1 MTWESDTSLRPLRR
15 PPLSTVWRGGIGTE
29 VSGIL
34 LTRVATFT
42 RFLVNG
48 ARYLIREMTLDFA
61 DRERP
66 DITWIAEDLAIG
78 GRVLDDEWPVIAKAG
93 IGAVVDCRAEA
104 RDPVELLDRLGIAF
118 LHLPT
123 PDSGNFTPEQVAEGA
138 TWVQARWEA
147 GQRVLVHCQAG
158 RGRSV
163 LIGASALALRGTPP
177 DEALTL
183 IRSKRP
189 IVTPT
194 PGQIAR
200 LRAFA
205 SGYQLALPFDGSS

>member
-1 MTWESDTSLRPLRR
+1 MDRLVSL
-15 PPLSTVWRGGIGTE
+15 IKE
-29 VSGIL
+29 
-34 LTRVATFT
+34 LT
-42 RFLVNG
+42 L
-48 ARYLIREMTLDFA
+48 EFA

-66 DITWIAEDLAIG
+66 DLTWIADDLAIG

-93 IGAVVDCRAEA
+93 ISAVVDCRAEA
-104 RDPVELLDRLGIAF
+104 RDPSELLERLGIAF

-123 PDSGNFTPEQVAEGA
+123 PDAGHFTSEQVAAGA
-138 TWVQARWEA
+138 TWVKERWEA

-158 RGRSV
+158 KGRSV
-163 LIGASALALRGTPP
+163 LIGSAALALRGVPP
-177 DEALTL
+177 DEALAL
-183 IRSKRP
+183 IRLKRP

-205 SGYQLALPFDGSS
+205 SGYQLALPFEG